1 MAAESTNS
9 ETSVRNRRRSIGDL
23 PGWWVS
29 EADYRPIAPFVTRG
43 LGKHAL
49 AAYEMSGRVSSAKRG
64 VGRLHRRPEGPGL

>member
-1 MAAESTNS
+1 MYGVDVATESTNR
-9 ETSVRNRRRSIGDL
+9 EIGDL

-29 EADYRPIAPFVTRG
+29 EAHYRPIAPFVTRG